1 MAVPMLRR
9 ILHAGLMILLFAAF
23 GVRAEQSAQP
33 IPADGQCPVAADE
46 HWTAQEK
53 FVWSRVCVGAV
64 ADFNAEPDYGGDLD
78 PKRPEGLPD
87 NRVLRSTFIESI
99 LLAGKYR
106 NALTRNGV
114 HIVGARFTDVL
125 DLGHAELV
133 HELWLDRCLLEKGA
147 DFAEARSTQRI
158 FIDRTRASGPIS
170 MQDIMFEHDVTIRR
184 SELTALSFNSGHIGG
199 ALDLDSSK
207 FTGALDFAS
216 LRLADNLD
224 LSNSEFG
231 DLIMEGA
238 NVNASIVLP
247 GARSTGQLNLF
258 GIEVGSHLVM
268 NQGEFK
274 DVVVAAAHIHG
285 HFGMPRAKITGM
297 LNLTAVRV
305 DGNLAISDTATR
317 NASGCWGS
325 RGSTRRAEGGA
336 SRVPGKPSFPQESS
350 AHAPSLCLP
359 GVVIQ
364 RDTPPQ
370 LAGLAEAGAAR
381 LRHAS
386 VAE

>member
-133 HELWLDRCLLEKGA
+133 HELWLDRSLLEKGA
-147 DFAEARSTQRI
+147 DLAEARSTQRI
-158 FIDRTRASGPIS
+158 FIDRTRVSGPVS
-170 MQDIMFEHDVTIRR
+170 MQDIRFEHDVTIRR
-184 SELTALSFNSGHIGG
+184 SELTALSLNSGHIGG

-207 FTGALDFAS
+207 FIGALDFVS

-238 NVNASIVLP
+238 NVNAAIVLP

-285 HFGMPRAKITGM
+285 HFVMPRAKIT
-297 LNLTAVRV
+297 
-305 DGNLAISDTATR
+305 
-317 NASGCWGS
+317 
-325 RGSTRRAEGGA
+325 
-336 SRVPGKPSFPQESS
+336 
-350 AHAPSLCLP
+350 
-359 GVVIQ
+359 
-364 RDTPPQ
+364 
-370 LAGLAEAGAAR
+370 
-381 LRHAS
+381 
-386 VAE
+386 